1 MYGADAL
8 DFLEYNYKKAAW
20 IKLCLTPF
28 PPGVTSDVTSDFTSS
43 PLDNPSDN
51 TRFFCTYHLAG

>member
-1 MYGADAL
+1 MCHEQPNHKY
-8 DFLEYNYKKAAW
+8 
-20 IKLCLTPF
+20 LTPF
-28 PPGVTSDVTSDFTSS
+28 PSYSYWYEHINFASS